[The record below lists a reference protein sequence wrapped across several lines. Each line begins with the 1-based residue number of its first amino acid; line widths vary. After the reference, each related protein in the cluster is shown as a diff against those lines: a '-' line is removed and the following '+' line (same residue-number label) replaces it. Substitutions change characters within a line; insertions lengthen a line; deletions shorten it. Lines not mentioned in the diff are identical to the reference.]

1 MFRRSASTPIS
12 NSDAVESLL
21 LLGKKPVISM
31 DHQVEK
37 YYEPSSLLQQKLS
50 LKISFFLSLVG
61 VELPGIF
68 VPKRENGLF
77 LILSDGP
84 NRVWN

>member
-37 YYEPSSLLQQKLS
+37 YHEPSSLLQQKLS
-50 LKISFFLSLVG
+50 LKISFFLALVG
-61 VELPGIF
+61 KELPEIF